1 MHAFSSCGKEKKTFF
16 NFMTKDAA
24 FMSAIIDLGERL
36 DISTDLLAKREKC
49 LCCIYKKPNA
59 TSVNEVRYR
68 KLLKG
73 AEAHENHRHK
83 ML

>member
-1 MHAFSSCGKEKKTFF
+1 
-16 NFMTKDAA
+16 MTKDAA

-73 AEAHENHRHK
+73 AEAHEIPPTQDALTLHTNYQCYI
-83 ML
+83 